1 MRLKSRLENN
11 EKNIKSLTFVE
22 MNYTWQLQELLTN
35 ICLLNTEDRNKKIK
49 NIRKYDLYPIFE
61 ENIH

>member
-1 MRLKSRLENN
+1 MRLKIWLDEN

-49 NIRKYDLYPIFE
+49 HIRKYDLYPIFAE
-61 ENIH
+61 DL